1 MKLKQSENCLKKLAR
16 VHKALRHEEP
26 DQVPVSDF
34 FWTDFLEKWRKY
46 YNFPADADIYRYY
59 DLDWRCITPNMDP
72 HIKDFEFLEQS
83 PERTVVKT
91 GFEAEIMVSETV
103 TMPAFIKFHTDSVE
117 KMEAFEFDDPTDPR
131 RYLSAGDNQI
141 VGVGDRINRNS
152 PAWIDLLNANYED
165 FPVFGSA
172 CEAMEEGWRIIGSE
186 NLMMWMI
193 MYPEELE
200 KFLNRVGEFV
210 YKICEEQ
217 IRIADGMLSGMLIWG
232 DVAYVNSMLFSPAH
246 WRRFFKPT
254 LAAIIELCHKHDL
267 PVIYHSCG
275 NATPI
280 YPDLVDIGL
289 DGYNPVEAKAGLDV
303 VELKK
308 DYRDKLA
315 FVGNMDVME
324 WSKLDKPGL
333 KKYILR
339 KLNAAKGGGLIF
351 QSDHSVPDSVSPENY
366 DYAVKL
372 VREYG
377 KYPLNLGEE
386 DIPDLDS
393 VQAI

>member
-1 MKLKQSENCLKKLAR
+1 MTLKQSENCLKKLDR
-16 VHKALRHEEP
+16 VKKALNHEES
-26 DQVPVSDF
+26 DRVPVSDF
-34 FWTDFLEKWRKY
+34 FWTDFLENWRKHF
-46 YNFPADADIYRYY
+46 NLPADADIYRYY
-59 DLDWRCITPNMDP
+59 DLDWRVTTPNMDP
-72 HIKDFEFLEQS
+72 HIKSFEFLEKS

-103 TMPAFIKFHTDSVE
+103 TMPAYTTFHTDTVE
-117 KMEAFEFDDPTDPR
+117 KMEAFEFDDPCDPR
-131 RYLSAGDNQI
+131 RYLEAGDNQI
-141 VGVGDRINRNS
+141 VGIGDRIVTNS
-152 PAWIDLLNANYED
+152 PAWLDTVKENYED
-165 FPVFGSA
+165 FPVFGSL
-172 CEAMEEGWRIIGSE
+172 CEGMEEGWRIIGTE
-186 NLMMWMI
+186 NMMMWMI
-193 MYPEELE
+193 LYPEELE
-200 KFLNRVGEFV
+200 RFLKKVGDFL

-217 IRIADGMLSGMLIWG
+217 IRIADGLLSGMLIWG
-232 DVAYVNSMLFSPAH
+232 DVAYVNAMLFSPDH
-246 WRRFFKPT
+246 WRKFFKPI
-254 LAAIIELCHKHDL
+254 LASLIELCHKHDL

-280 YPDLVDIGL
+280 YNDLVDIGL

-308 DYRDKLA
+308 DYKDKLA

-324 WSKLDKPGL
+324 WSKLDKPDL

-339 KLNAAKGGGLIF
+339 KLNAAKGGGYIF

-377 KYPLNLGEE
+377 VYPLNLNGE
-386 DIPDLDS
+386 D
-393 VQAI
+393 VQYQF

>member
-1 MKLKQSENCLKKLAR
+1 MTLQRSENCLKKLDR
-16 VHKALRHEEP
+16 VRKALNHEEG
-26 DQVPVSDF
+26 DQVPISDF
-34 FWTDFLEKWRKY
+34 FWTDFLENWRKY
-46 YNFPADADIYRYY
+46 YNLPDDADIYRYY
-59 DLDWRCITPNMDP
+59 DLDWRVTTPNMDP
-72 HIKDFEFLEQS
+72 HIRSFEYLEKS
-83 PERTVVKT
+83 PQKTVVRT

-103 TMPAFIKFHTDSVE
+103 TMPAYTTFYTDTVE
-117 KMEAFEFDDPTDPR
+117 KMEAFEFDDPCDHR

-141 VGVGDRINRNS
+141 VGIGDRIVPNS
-152 PAWIDLLNANYED
+152 PAWIDTVKANYED
-165 FPVFGSA
+165 FPVFGSV

-186 NLMMWMI
+186 NIMMWMI
-193 MYPEELE
+193 LYPEELE
-200 KFLNRVGEFV
+200 SFLTRVGEFV

-217 IRIADGMLSGMLIWG
+217 IRIADGLLSGMLIWG
-232 DVAYVNSMLFSPAH
+232 DVAYVNAMLFSPDH

-254 LAAIIELCHKHDL
+254 LAALIELCHKHDL

-280 YPDLVDIGL
+280 YGDLVDIGL

-308 DYRDKLA
+308 EYKNKLA

-324 WSKLDKPGL
+324 WSKLDKPDL

-366 DYAVKL
+366 DYAVKV

-377 KYPLNLGEE
+377 KYPLSLGEQ
-386 DIPDLDS
+386 DI
-393 VQAI
+393 VY